1 MNMIQ
6 LIACVGLITGFFILL
21 RISPMDFTE
30 GVFRRITSKPR
41 SIRAEVNESTR
52 RKKKSFLRREI
63 EDTQNILRM
72 TGRSAKFPMVCALS
86 LLLFLVGAAF
96 ALTLGNLFL
105 MPVLAVGMMLVP
117 FWFIRLTANH
127 YKKNIAAEQ
136 SSHKTVFAK
145 VPAMGQIWRD
155 FGHAFSFASSS
166 SRGMYPSPSYLIWMC
181 CTRFPLDLSGA
192 ST

>member
-105 MPVLAVGMMLVP
+105 MPVLAVGIPTMMEADDLLGRPGCVVTP
-117 FWFIRLTANH
+117 RQLDTVVKKGAELLSLAVNKALQQRLSIAELCYLAN
-127 YKKNIAAEQ
+127 
-136 SSHKTVFAK
+136 
-145 VPAMGQIWRD
+145 
-155 FGHAFSFASSS
+155 
-166 SRGMYPSPSYLIWMC
+166 
-181 CTRFPLDLSGA
+181 
-192 ST
+192 